1 MVKHTQ
7 TIRPLLPTN
16 CLIVFDPFVGLG
28 LKEFNKLHYKIPQ
41 NNTAANYFSGY
52 GVTFFLFPQFTDI
65 NTFSE
70 FIVFQKSESS
80 QNTLFFMRTRK
91 PQVNAAT

>member
-7 TIRPLLPTN
+7 TIRPLLLTN
-16 CLIVFDPFVGLG
+16 CLIAFDPFVGLG

-41 NNTAANYFSGY
+41 NNTAANYFTGY